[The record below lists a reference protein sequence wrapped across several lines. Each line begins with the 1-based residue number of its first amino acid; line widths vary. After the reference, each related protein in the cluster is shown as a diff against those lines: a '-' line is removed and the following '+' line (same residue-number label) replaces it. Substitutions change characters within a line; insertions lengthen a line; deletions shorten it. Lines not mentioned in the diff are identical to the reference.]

1 MSAIY
6 TEEVYSQIVRRLEQ
20 TIECYKEQRKAD
32 RQMFLL
38 MLDQFPPYHGPGHNY
53 TKQEVE
59 AWLAKARSMFVPK
72 NMTQEEKP

>member
-6 TEEVYSQIVRRLEQ
+6 TEEIYTKIIDRLEK

-32 RQMFLL
+32 RQMFLH
-38 MLDQFPPYHGPGHNY
+38 MLDQFPPYHGPGYNY

-72 NMTQEEKP
+72 PMEAKE

>member
-6 TEEVYSQIVRRLEQ
+6 TEEIYKQIIHKLEQ
-20 TIECYKEQRKAD
+20 TIKCYKEQRKAD
-32 RQMFLL
+32 RQMFLSV
-38 MLDQFPPYHGPGHNY
+38 LDKFPPYHGVGHNY

-72 NMTQEEKP
+72 ESKQ